1 MNEIYDRNKTLAIR
15 FKSENSIEP
24 NRLVFVFFFLK
35 SQSII
40 IVFNDLLCFLQL
52 YNHYATNSR
61 TKRVL

>member
-1 MNEIYDRNKTLAIR
+1 MNEIYDRNKTLAFR

-40 IVFNDLLCFLQL
+40 IVF
-52 YNHYATNSR
+52 
-61 TKRVL
+61 